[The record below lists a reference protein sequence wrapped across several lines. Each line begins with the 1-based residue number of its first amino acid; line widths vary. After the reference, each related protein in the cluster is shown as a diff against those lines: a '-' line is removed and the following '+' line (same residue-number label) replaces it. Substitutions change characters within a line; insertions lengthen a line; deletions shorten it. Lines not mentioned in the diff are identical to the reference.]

1 MLKTNKMKKT
11 ISTIGLVALT
21 VLSTSLAWMPS
32 AHYEVSDGYAIDF
45 KSKDPSGSFKTMDGT
60 VEFDEANVEETQFN
74 LKIDVKSI
82 STGNGMMNKKSQIE
96 EWFNAEKYPY
106 AKFKSTKVTKK
117 GTDLSIVGDLT
128 IKGITDSVTFD
139 LATTA
144 NTASANVKINRTKF
158 GIKYGSGS
166 FFDNLG
172 DKAIADEFDLTV
184 ALKF

>member
-1 MLKTNKMKKT
+1 MIKPNKMKKT
-11 ISTIGLVALT
+11 ISTLGLVALT

-128 IKGITDSVTFD
+128 IKGVTKQYTILATYSTSGNKVTFKGTFNVNRIEFKVGHKSDVVPD
-139 LATTA
+139 LMKV
-144 NTASANVKINRTKF
+144 SFQVPVTK
-158 GIKYGSGS
+158 K
-166 FFDNLG
+166 
-172 DKAIADEFDLTV
+172 
-184 ALKF
+184 

>member
-1 MLKTNKMKKT
+1 MKKT
-11 ISTIGLVALT
+11 ISTVGLVALT

-32 AHYEVSDGYAIDF
+32 AHYEVSDGYTIDF

-128 IKGITDSVTFD
+128 IKGITKQYTIPATYTSSGNKVTFKGTFNVNRIEFKVGHKSDVVPD
-139 LATTA
+139 LMKVSFQVPAT
-144 NTASANVKINRTKF
+144 KK
-158 GIKYGSGS
+158 
-166 FFDNLG
+166 
-172 DKAIADEFDLTV
+172 
-184 ALKF
+184 

>member
-60 VEFDEANVEETQFN
+60 VEFDEANVEATQFN

-117 GTDLSIVGDLT
+117 GSDLSIVGDLT
-128 IKGITDSVTFD
+128 IKGITKQYTIPATYVKSGDKVTFKGTFNVNRIEFKVGHKSDVVPD
-139 LATTA
+139 LMK
-144 NTASANVKINRTKF
+144 V
-158 GIKYGSGS
+158 S
-166 FFDNLG
+166 FQVPVS
-172 DKAIADEFDLTV
+172 K
-184 ALKF
+184 K